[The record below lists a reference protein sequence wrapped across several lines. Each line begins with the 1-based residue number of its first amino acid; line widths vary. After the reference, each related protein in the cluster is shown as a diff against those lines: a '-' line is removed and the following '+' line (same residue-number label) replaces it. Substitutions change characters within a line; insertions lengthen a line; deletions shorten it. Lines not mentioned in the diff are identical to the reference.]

1 MQEIFYE
8 ESAEIINKTSGKV
21 KYILC
26 NIMSIISFI
35 LLAVWILFV
44 VIGYEFSNV
53 LIDIILL
60 LIPTVLFI
68 VFGIFMAKLK
78 NKFYV
83 DFDYTFVSGSVRFS
97 KVIMN
102 KDRESIVQ
110 FETTDIEKLGY
121 YGSNLYSK
129 YENSPSIIKE
139 VLTLNTQPNY
149 DKDFY
154 YIVVN
159 LEGQKYLYIL
169 ECTKTFIVNILKYSS
184 KTIMDEEFIKA
195 ITQARKNK
203 GE

>member
-129 YENSPSIIKE
+129 YENSPSVIKE